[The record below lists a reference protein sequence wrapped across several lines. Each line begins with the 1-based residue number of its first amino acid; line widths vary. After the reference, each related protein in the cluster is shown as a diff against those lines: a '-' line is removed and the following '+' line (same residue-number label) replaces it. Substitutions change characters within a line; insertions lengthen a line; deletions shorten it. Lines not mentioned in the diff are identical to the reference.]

1 MRRHRIEPRPDWI
14 PQVEALGLIYHHTGD
29 LLYWNESA
37 YYAVTPDEVDA
48 IERATAELRALALAA
63 VEHVIERRRYAE
75 LGIPAHAVPLIEA
88 SWNGEAPSLYGRFD
102 LALTA
107 DGPKLLEYNADTPTI
122 LLEAAVVQWA
132 WKEARFPAADQYNS
146 IHEKLI
152 AKWADLVPHV
162 QQPVYFAALDVPE
175 DLMTVTYLADTAQQ
189 AGLGIERLR
198 VQDVGYAP
206 SRGFTDLQER
216 TIKTIFKLYPWEWL
230 LAEEFGRNILPDDAQ
245 WIEPAWKMILSNKG
259 ILPILWE
266 LNEGHPNLLRAAWK
280 PFSGASH
287 GWVKKPLLGREGDNI
302 EIHRSGGA
310 APVVMPGQY
319 GGGRFVYQEYAELP
333 VFDGQ
338 TAVVGS
344 WEIDGEPAGIGIRE
358 SAGPVTVN
366 ASPFVPHLIAG

>member
-37 YYAVTPDEVDA
+37 CYALTTDEVAA

-63 VEHVIERRRYAE
+63 VEHVIERRRYPE
-75 LGIPAHAVPLIEA
+75 LSIPAHAIPLIEA
-88 SWNGEAPSLYGRFD
+88 SWNGEAPSIYGRFD

-146 IHEKLI
+146 IHEKLV
-152 AKWADLVPHV
+152 AKWTDLVPHV

-189 AGLGIERLR
+189 AGLEIERLR

-216 TIKTIFKLYPWEWL
+216 TIRTIFKLYPWEWL

-266 LNEGHPNLLRAAWK
+266 LNEGHPNLLRSSWK
-280 PFSGASH
+280 ELSRAPR

-302 EIHRSGGA
+302 EIHRAGA
-310 APVVMPGQY
+310 APVIMPGRY
-319 GGGRFVYQEYAELP
+319 ADNRFIYQDYAELP
-333 VFDGQ
+333 TFDGQ

-358 SAGPVTVN
+358 SPGPVTVN
-366 ASPFVPHLIAG
+366 SSPFVPHIIRD

>member
-1 MRRHRIEPRPDWI
+1 MKRHRIEPRPDWI
-14 PQVEALGLIYHHTGD
+14 SQVEALGLIYHHTGD
-29 LLYWNESA
+29 QIYWNESA
-37 YYAVTPDEVDA
+37 YYEVSAAEVDA
-48 IERATAELRALALAA
+48 IERATAALRALALAA
-63 VEHVIERRRYAE
+63 VEHVIQRRRYAE
-75 LGIPAHAVPLIEA
+75 LGIPAHAIPLIEA
-88 SWNGEAPSLYGRFD
+88 SWEGDAPSIYGRFD

-122 LLEAAVVQWA
+122 LLEAAVVQWT
-132 WKEARFPAADQYNS
+132 WKEARFPGADQFNS

-152 AKWADLVPHV
+152 AKWTDLVPHV
-162 QQPVYFAALDVPE
+162 QQPVYFAGLDVPE

-189 AGLGIERLR
+189 AGLEIERLQM
-198 VQDVGYAP
+198 QDVGYAP
-206 SRGFTDLQER
+206 SRGFTDLQEQ

-266 LNEGHPNLLRAAWK
+266 LNESHPNLLRASFA
-280 PFSGASH
+280 PLADGRA
-287 GWVKKPLLGREGDNI
+287 WVKKPLLGREGDNI
-302 EIHRSGGA
+302 EIHRGGGA
-310 APVVMPGQY
+310 PPVIMPGRHGY
-319 GGGRFVYQEYAELP
+319 GRFVYQDYAELAT
-333 VFDGQ
+333 FDGQ

-366 ASPFVPHLIAG
+366 ASPFVPHVIGA